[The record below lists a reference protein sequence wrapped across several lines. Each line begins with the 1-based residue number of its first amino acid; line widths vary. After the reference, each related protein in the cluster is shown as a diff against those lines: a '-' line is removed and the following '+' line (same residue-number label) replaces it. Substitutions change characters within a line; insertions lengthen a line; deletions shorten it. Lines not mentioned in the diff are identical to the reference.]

1 MKVTSVEKKEKS
13 TVELTIQI
21 DAEQFEA
28 AVQKA
33 YLKDRNRI
41 SVPGFRKGKAP
52 RKIIEGMYGSGVFYE
67 DAINDVY
74 PDAYAE
80 AVKEQGLDDV
90 GYPKIEIV
98 EVGKEGLTFKALV
111 SVRPEVK
118 LGEYLGITAPKE
130 EPKVTEKD
138 IDEELKPFIDRA
150 TRLVSVKRKAKKG
163 DTAVIDFEGFDNGTP
178 FEGGKGENYELK
190 LGAGMFV
197 PGFEEQ
203 VIGMKAGEE
212 KDLDIT
218 FPEDYHA
225 DLAGKQVVFHVKVN
239 EVKEPQAPEV
249 DDEFA
254 KDVSEFETLEAFRK
268 DLGDKLLERRK
279 AQAQSDFENAV
290 MEQLVDGM
298 ECEIPDGMVDV
309 RVDRLMEDYAM
320 RLQSQG
326 MRMEDYLKMMGMTP
340 EMMRASARPSALRQ
354 LQTELALEAVAKA
367 EGIET
372 TDEEYE
378 AEVAK
383 LAEQYNFTAEQVKA
397 AVSAEDLKREL
408 ALKKAN
414 ELVVSKA
421 KAGKAKKSS
430 KKEEGAEKKPAA
442 KKTTT
447 KKASAKKEEKA
458 EDAGQEKPKRTTR
471 KKKTEEQDAQ

>member
-458 EDAGQEKPKRTTR
+458 EDAEQEKPKRTTR